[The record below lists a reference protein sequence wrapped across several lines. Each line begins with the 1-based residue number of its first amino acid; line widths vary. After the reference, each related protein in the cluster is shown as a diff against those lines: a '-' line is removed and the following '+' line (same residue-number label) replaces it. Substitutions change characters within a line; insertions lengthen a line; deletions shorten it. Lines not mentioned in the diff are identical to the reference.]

1 MAKDMRLS
9 VVDSPTAEADT
20 VLLCLS
26 RLTLAGWRMD
36 RDTVSTCGGI
46 EIIAFV

>member
-1 MAKDMRLS
+1 MATDMRLL
-9 VVDSPTAEADT
+9 VVDFPTAEADT

-36 RDTVSTCGGI
+36 REMVSACGGI
-46 EIIAFV
+46 MIIDFV